1 MSKQIMK
8 NYWHIWSDPLDNNFL
23 ESYVDNLSKTENNSL
38 VICSAEEAYYPAS
51 TLIDKTIPIDSDGWP
66 MSFGLFNQFK
76 QKLKNLKSVDIII
89 GTNDSSVIADYSN
102 LGNVHTW
109 FNFFLYRAFSKLVI
123 DHSHIPILSEKIF
136 LSFNTKAHYHRCL
149 LMDMLAKHDLLRLG
163 YYSWHN
169 QPTGW
174 SDQQYQWQHWNPI
187 PVSIDGMYDP
197 LDISRLDIQH
207 HLPSEFTSVFMILVP
222 ETSVEYIFITEK
234 TWHPILAGKP
244 FLSFAAPGFH
254 NMLKHYGFDLYEE
267 IFDYSFDNELNSSLR
282 AEKICKE
289 ISKLISLDLD
299 LLTDQLKHKID
310 KNKNLALGMLKN
322 EIGVPDIAREFED
335 YNKLL
340 DTVRELL

>member
-1 MSKQIMK
+1 MK
-8 NYWHIWSDPLDNNFL
+8 KYWHIWSDPLDNNFL
-23 ESYVDNLSKTENNSL
+23 ESYVDNLLTLENNSL

-51 TLIDKTIPIDSDGWP
+51 TLIDKTIPIDVDGWP
-66 MSFGLFNQFK
+66 LSFGMFDQFK

-89 GTNDSSVIADYSN
+89 GTDDSSVIADYSN
-102 LGNVHTW
+102 LGKVHTW

-123 DHSHIPILSEKIF
+123 DQSPVPILSEKIF

-174 SDQQYQWQHWNPI
+174 SDQQYQWRYWDPT
-187 PVSIDGMYDP
+187 PMSIDVMYDP
-197 LDISRLDIQH
+197 LDNSRLDMQH
-207 HLPSEFTSVFMILVP
+207 HLPSEFTNVFMILVP
-222 ETSVEYIFITEK
+222 ETSIEYIFITEK

-254 NMLKHYGFDLYEE
+254 SMLKHYGFDLYDE
-267 IFDYSFDNELNSSLR
+267 IFDYSFDNEVDDVIR
-282 AEKICKE
+282 VEKICKE
-289 ISKLISLDLD
+289 ISKFEMLDLD
-299 LLTDQLKHKID
+299 RARTAIEYKIN
-310 KNKNLALGMLKN
+310 KNKNLALDMLKN
-322 EIGVPDIAREFED
+322 EVGVPDIAREFED

-340 DTVRELL
+340 DTVRKLL